1 MLKVKKIC
9 YLMTCFLLLTTYSA
23 AQTVY
28 EPISHDDIYKF
39 LGRMAQKGVIKFS
52 DNIRPVSRKYIAEK
66 LEELQKSEAG
76 PALRGGSQKSEGML
90 NVLEREELEFYL
102 KDFGL
107 ERSMLSYNSEIR
119 NPKSEIDQ
127 IDTFDDTLLRND
139 DLAYRQAGSK
149 LFGYDEYGRWRLF
162 SYSSDLFKV
171 NVSPIIGVE
180 MGTNDGTKQTHTWN
194 GVSMYGYLTDKIGFN
209 FYFRDNDESGDNIS
223 WSKAFTPQTG
233 VVVAKGSSN
242 SIQYS
247 EVHANISTDWPWGEF
262 TIGKDFIN
270 WGYGESGLLVLSDK
284 APSFPFIRLDIHPTD
299 WLRFNYVHAWL
310 SSNVIDSVS
319 SYPTYRNGIT
329 RDVFRNKFLA
339 SHTLTLT
346 PLKGLDVSLGESIVY
361 SDKLEI
367 SYLMPIMFFRLADH
381 YLSNGNNDAGSNSQ
395 FFLGV
400 SSKNNIKNTH
410 IYGTWFIDEIT
421 ASGLFDSQKQR
432 NQFGFTLGA
441 SVTDLPIDNLTLT
454 AEYTRINPFVYSH
467 YIPTQ
472 TYESSSYL
480 MGHWMGYNADLI
492 YASLNYR
499 FIRGLQATVWG
510 EYIRKGGA
518 GIVDQQYQQPQPEFL
533 FGLRNNYTY
542 LGLDI
547 KYEIMHELFVRGKF
561 QSSLISS
568 EQANGA
574 FVDTGTNQFFVSF
587 YYGL

>member
-1 MLKVKKIC
+1 MKNKLFILITFYFSLFTFHVH
-9 YLMTCFLLLTTYSA
+9 

-39 LGRMAQKGVIKFS
+39 LGRMAQKGVIEFS
-52 DNIRPVSRKYIAEK
+52 DNIRPVSRKYIADK
-66 LEELQKSEAG
+66 LKELKESEV
-76 PALRGGSQKSEGML
+76 RSQESEGML

-139 DLAYRQAGSK
+139 DLAYRQAGSN

-171 NVSPIIGVE
+171 NVSPILGIEIGK
-180 MGTNDGTKQTHTWN
+180 NDGAKQTHTWN
-194 GVSMYGYLTDKIGFN
+194 GVSLYGYLTDKIGFS
-209 FYFRDNDESGDNIS
+209 FYFRDNDESGDKID
-223 WSKAFTPQTG
+223 WSKSFSPQTG
-233 VVVAKGSSN
+233 VVIAKSTKN

-247 EVHANISTDWPWGEF
+247 ELHANISTDWSWGEF
-262 TIGKDFIN
+262 TIGKDFLN

-284 APSFPFIRLDIHPTD
+284 APSFPFIRLDIHPTE
-299 WLRFNYVHAWL
+299 WLRFNYIHAWL
-310 SSNVIDSVS
+310 SSDVIDSAA
-319 SYPTYRNGIT
+319 SYSTFRTGIS
-329 RDVFRNKFLA
+329 RDVFRNKYLA
-339 SHTLTLT
+339 SHTITLT

-381 YLSNGNNDAGSNSQ
+381 YLSNANNDAGSNSQ
-395 FFLGV
+395 FFLGL
-400 SSKNNIKNTH
+400 SSRNQLKNTH
-410 IYGTWFIDEIT
+410 LYATWFIDEFT
-421 ASGLFDSQKQR
+421 LSGVFDSQKRR

-441 SVTDLPIDNLTLT
+441 SVTDLPIDNLTVT

-499 FIRGLQATVWG
+499 FIRGLQATLWG
-510 EYIRKGGA
+510 EYIRKGGT
-518 GIVDQQYQQPQPEFL
+518 GVVDQQYTQPQPEFL
-533 FGLRNNYTY
+533 FGPRTNYTY
-542 LGLDI
+542 WGIDV
-547 KYEIMHELFVRGKF
+547 KYEIIHELFVRGKY
-561 QSSLISS
+561 QSTLVSA
-568 EQANGA
+568 EQTNGS
-574 FVDTGTNQFFVSF
+574 FLDNRTSQFFASI
-587 YYGL
+587 YYGM

>member
-1 MLKVKKIC
+1 M
-9 YLMTCFLLLTTYSA
+9 
-23 AQTVY
+23 
-28 EPISHDDIYKF
+28 
-39 LGRMAQKGVIKFS
+39 
-52 DNIRPVSRKYIAEK
+52 
-66 LEELQKSEAG
+66 
-76 PALRGGSQKSEGML
+76 
-90 NVLEREELEFYL
+90 EREELEFYL